1 MLYVSLQI
9 AFVILTTLIVPIL
22 DGIERKIKAKLH
34 SRIGP
39 PILQTWYDIRKLF
52 AKELVLTRTAF
63 PILLV
68 SLVMV
73 GLCIL
78 TLLVIPAGSSW
89 TFFSSISL
97 PLLIVL
103 IASIHSLIIIT
114 SIVSDNLYAII
125 GGFRELTIGIIN
137 EIALIIALVLTLI
150 NVGLGYSGSQ
160 IITGITGIKVSYISA
175 VILLAISSYVASGRI
190 PFDLGEAEPELASG
204 VLIELSGPVLGT
216 VLYSIILKRF
226 IFASITALALFLP
239 FMRLLNPLL
248 AFILFILLIIAVWIV
263 HAVTAV
269 LLGRSRVDIA
279 TRTLICVYI
288 ALIFLSTIFIGVG
301 L

>member
-9 AFVILTTLIVPIL
+9 AFIILTTLIVPIL

-89 TFFSSISL
+89 TFFSSMSL

-160 IITGITGIKVSYISA
+160 ITTGIKVSYISA

-279 TRTLICVYI
+279 TKTLICVYI
-288 ALIFLSTIFIGVG
+288 ALIFLSTIFTGVG

>member
-9 AFVILTTLIVPIL
+9 AFIILTTLIVPIL

-89 TFFSSISL
+89 VFFSSIGL

-137 EIALIIALVLTLI
+137 EIALIIALVLTLK
-150 NVGLGYSGSQ
+150 NVGL
-160 IITGITGIKVSYISA
+160 
-175 VILLAISSYVASGRI
+175 
-190 PFDLGEAEPELASG
+190 D
-204 VLIELSGPVLGT
+204 
-216 VLYSIILKRF
+216 
-226 IFASITALALFLP
+226 
-239 FMRLLNPLL
+239 
-248 AFILFILLIIAVWIV
+248 
-263 HAVTAV
+263 
-269 LLGRSRVDIA
+269 
-279 TRTLICVYI
+279 
-288 ALIFLSTIFIGVG
+288 
-301 L
+301 

>member
-9 AFVILTTLIVPIL
+9 AFVILTMLIVPIL

-68 SLVMV
+68 SLIMV

-89 TFFSSISL
+89 AFFSSIGL

-160 IITGITGIKVSYISA
+160 ITTSIKVSYIPA
-175 VILLAISSYVASGRI
+175 LILLAISSYVASGRI

-248 AFILFILLIIAVWIV
+248 AFTLLILLIIAVWIV

-279 TRTLICVYI
+279 TKTLICVYI
-288 ALIFLSTIFIGVG
+288 ALIFSLTILIGVG

>member
-9 AFVILTTLIVPIL
+9 AFVILTMLIVPIL

-68 SLVMV
+68 SLIMV

-89 TFFSSISL
+89 AFFSSIGL

-160 IITGITGIKVSYISA
+160 ITTSIKVSYIPA
-175 VILLAISSYVASGRI
+175 LILLAISSYVASGRI

-248 AFILFILLIIAVWIV
+248 AFTLLILLIIAVWIV
-263 HAVTAV
+263 HAVMAV

-279 TRTLICVYI
+279 TKTLICVYI
-288 ALIFLSTIFIGVG
+288 ALIFSLTILIGVG

>member
-9 AFVILTTLIVPIL
+9 AFIILTTLIVPIL

-89 TFFSSISL
+89 VFFSSIGL

-137 EIALIIALVLTLI
+137 EIALIIALVLTLK

-160 IITGITGIKVSYISA
+160 ITTSIKVSYISA

-288 ALIFLSTIFIGVG
+288 ALISLSTIFIGVG

>member
-9 AFVILTTLIVPIL
+9 AFIILTTLIVPIL

-89 TFFSSISL
+89 TFFSSMSL

-103 IASIHSLIIIT
+103 IASIHSLIIVT

-160 IITGITGIKVSYISA
+160 ITTGIKVSYISA

-279 TRTLICVYI
+279 TKTLICVYI
-288 ALIFLSTIFIGVG
+288 ALIFLSTIFTGVG

>member
-9 AFVILTTLIVPIL
+9 AFIILTTLIVPIL

-89 TFFSSISL
+89 TFFSSMSL

-150 NVGLGYSGSQ
+150 NVGLGYSDSQ
-160 IITGITGIKVSYISA
+160 ITTGIKVSYISA

-288 ALIFLSTIFIGVG
+288 ALISLSTIFIGVG

>member
-9 AFVILTTLIVPIL
+9 AFVILTMLIVPIL

-68 SLVMV
+68 SLIMV

-89 TFFSSISL
+89 AFFSSIGL

-160 IITGITGIKVSYISA
+160 ITTSIKVSYIPA
-175 VILLAISSYVASGRI
+175 LILLAISSYVASGRI

-248 AFILFILLIIAVWIV
+248 AFTLLILLIIAVWIV

-279 TRTLICVYI
+279 TKTLICVYI
-288 ALIFLSTIFIGVG
+288 ALIFSLTILIGAG

>member
-9 AFVILTTLIVPIL
+9 AFVILTMLIVPIL

-68 SLVMV
+68 SLIMV

-89 TFFSSISL
+89 AFFSSIGL

-160 IITGITGIKVSYISA
+160 ITTSIKVSYIPA
-175 VILLAISSYVASGRI
+175 LILLAISSYVASGRI

-248 AFILFILLIIAVWIV
+248 AFTLLILLIIAVWIV
-263 HAVTAV
+263 HAVMAV

-279 TRTLICVYI
+279 TKTLICVYI
-288 ALIFLSTIFIGVG
+288 ALIFSLTILIGAG